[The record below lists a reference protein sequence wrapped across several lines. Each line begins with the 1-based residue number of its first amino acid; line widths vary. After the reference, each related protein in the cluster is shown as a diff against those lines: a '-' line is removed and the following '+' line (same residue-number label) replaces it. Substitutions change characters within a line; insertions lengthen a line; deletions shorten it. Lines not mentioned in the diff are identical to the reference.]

1 MDETEVRT
9 RKIEMDQE
17 KIEYM
22 NFAYNEEIIYWKK
35 AALDRIL
42 NEREENK
49 LVDLAPPKVL
59 LIRKEKIEKIVNIDE
74 IIFYL
79 ESMYQTHNEKPRT
92 FIDDIPTNEPS
103 FETMSNRIKDD
114 ENISLKISVNLV
126 DGF

>member
-42 NEREENK
+42 NEREEK
-49 LVDLAPPKVL
+49 ELVDLAPPKVL
-59 LIRKEKIEKIVNIDE
+59 LIRKEKFEKIVNIDE
-74 IIFYL
+74 IVFYL

-103 FETMSNRIKDD
+103 FETMNNRIKDD

>member
-17 KIEYM
+17 KMEYM
-22 NFAYNEEIIYWKK
+22 NFAYNEEITYWKK
-35 AALDRIL
+35 AALDRVL
-42 NEREENK
+42 NEREEK
-49 LVDLAPPKVL
+49 ELVDLAPPKVL
-59 LIRKEKIEKIVNIDE
+59 LIRKEKIENIVNIDE

-114 ENISLKISVNLV
+114 ENISLKISVYLV

>member
-42 NEREENK
+42 NEREEK
-49 LVDLAPPKVL
+49 ELVDLAPPKVL

-74 IIFYL
+74 IVFYL

-103 FETMSNRIKDD
+103 FETMNNRIKDD

>member
-17 KIEYM
+17 KMEYM

-42 NEREENK
+42 NEREEK
-49 LVDLAPPKVL
+49 ELVDLAPPKVL

-74 IIFYL
+74 IVFYL

-103 FETMSNRIKDD
+103 FETMNNRIKDD

>member
-42 NEREENK
+42 NEREEK
-49 LVDLAPPKVL
+49 ELVDLAPPKVL

-79 ESMYQTHNEKPRT
+79 ESMY
-92 FIDDIPTNEPS
+92 
-103 FETMSNRIKDD
+103 
-114 ENISLKISVNLV
+114 
-126 DGF
+126 

>member
-17 KIEYM
+17 KMEYM

-42 NEREENK
+42 NEREEK
-49 LVDLAPPKVL
+49 ELVDLAPPKVL

-79 ESMYQTHNEKPRT
+79 ESMY
-92 FIDDIPTNEPS
+92 
-103 FETMSNRIKDD
+103 
-114 ENISLKISVNLV
+114 
-126 DGF
+126 